1 MKLHFIYLLFFIN
14 WVILYFFFMCETK
27 WNLFS
32 ILGSQGDVCRGVKR
46 IPGEL
51 CDKKTQNIIVLSC
64 VELSEKKILPGKF
77 IFFMCEIEWETK
89 NDLWS
94 PVYFFSWFLFSSVHV
109 WSPVKKQH
117 FFLSRTFFFVK
128 LTEKKTPKKSRTKR
142 KTKKFKMFFVEWKL
156 VKKNY
161 KNKTFVK
168 SSEKKKTFSC
178 VKQSEQIK

>member
-64 VELSEKKILPGKF
+64 VELSEKKF
-77 IFFMCEIEWETK
+77 FQASFFFFMCEIEWETK

-94 PVYFFSWFLFSSVHV
+94 PVFFFSWFLFSSVHV

-117 FFLSRTFFFVK
+117 FFLSRTFFFC
-128 LTEKKTPKKSRTKR
+128 EANWKKNTKKKS
-142 KTKKFKMFFVEWKL
+142 
-156 VKKNY
+156 N
-161 KNKTFVK
+161 
-168 SSEKKKTFSC
+168 EKEDK
-178 VKQSEQIK
+178 EI

>member
-27 WNLFS
+27 RNLFL

-64 VELSEKKILPGKF
+64 VELSEKNSSRQV
-77 IFFMCEIEWETK
+77 FFFSCVKLNEKQKTTCE
-89 NDLWS
+89 
-94 PVYFFSWFLFSSVHV
+94 VQCFFFSWFLFSSVHV

-117 FFLSRTFFFVK
+117 FFLSRTFFFC
-128 LTEKKTPKKSRTKR
+128 EANWKKNTKKKS
-142 KTKKFKMFFVEWKL
+142 
-156 VKKNY
+156 N
-161 KNKTFVK
+161 
-168 SSEKKKTFSC
+168 EKEDK
-178 VKQSEQIK
+178 EI

>member
-117 FFLSRTFFFVK
+117 FFLSRTFFFC
-128 LTEKKTPKKSRTKR
+128 EANWKKNTKKKS
-142 KTKKFKMFFVEWKL
+142 
-156 VKKNY
+156 N
-161 KNKTFVK
+161 
-168 SSEKKKTFSC
+168 EKEDK
-178 VKQSEQIK
+178 EI

>member
-64 VELSEKKILPGKF
+64 VELSEKNSSRQV
-77 IFFMCEIEWETK
+77 FFFSCVKLNEKQK

-94 PVYFFSWFLFSSVHV
+94 PVFFFSWFLFSSVHV

-117 FFLSRTFFFVK
+117 FFLSRTFFFC
-128 LTEKKTPKKSRTKR
+128 EANWKKNTKKKS
-142 KTKKFKMFFVEWKL
+142 
-156 VKKNY
+156 N
-161 KNKTFVK
+161 
-168 SSEKKKTFSC
+168 EKEDK
-178 VKQSEQIK
+178 EI